1 MSRTLREKAM
11 LIPAFLIS
19 QGISNA
25 KGGIRLDLFT
35 EGRGG
40 QCGWRGGSERRQGPD
55 HKGSVGHAKAFDFLS
70 K

>member
-25 KGGIRLDLFT
+25 KGGIRLDHRRARRPVWL
-35 EGRGG
+35 
-40 QCGWRGGSERRQGPD
+40 ERRE
-55 HKGSVGHAKAFDFLS
+55 
-70 K
+70 